1 MGKSKIIVDLSK
13 ENLFF
18 EEKNQTIKLLNFRL
32 DNMSLDIA
40 IYKKDKLIK
49 NSSMVFA
56 HLPKKLKAKL
66 NPKK

>member
-1 MGKSKIIVDLSK
+1 MAKSKIIVDLSK

-40 IYKKDKLIK
+40 IYEKGKLIK